1 MSRPSGSSTLE
12 AGAVRTYHGR
22 TVEDLIGK
30 IQDELGPDAII
41 VHRREGLTGGV
52 AGFFQRPYVEIDAI
66 PGGPSIDV
74 YDEEPLPPILPPAA
88 PPSQPPQPPA
98 SLGQPTY
105 TPVHVLPQPART
117 PFYEREPLQEGGAG
131 RYVTGHL
138 AELAQSSPAK
148 AASSEGHELSTRPQ
162 AGGEAADPFAR
173 VLQRATSAANPASTS
188 QPTTPP
194 PRKPTAPTRGRARVN
209 VQNRLVSL
217 GASPSF
223 AEETIDAALA
233 HVVALAPR
241 TPLGKAVG
249 QALVQ
254 RIPVA
259 PPLPTRGAAIV
270 LVGPGGAGKT
280 SCCAALLAAYRAN
293 STLRASCATIVR
305 GHGKDE
311 WLLLLSPQLRK
322 PIAAD
327 SDRAR
332 RALRKAKEQGLLVI
346 DTPPLSAGESGGIRK
361 LGALL
366 SDLEPE
372 RVTIAMPA
380 TLGAV
385 AASQLL
391 RALRPLGANA
401 LALTHA
407 DETDQVG
414 VAVQAACEFGLAP
427 EYTLDRGR
435 RGGWKLRRIDPTG
448 LAATLLP

>member
-12 AGAVRTYHGR
+12 TGAVRTYHGR

-30 IQDELGPDAII
+30 IQDDLGPDAII

-66 PGGPSIDV
+66 PGGPRIDV
-74 YDEEPLPPILPPAA
+74 YDEEPVA
-88 PPSQPPQPPA
+88 PRPLTPSPVVAPQAPPQP
-98 SLGQPTY
+98 T
-105 TPVHVLPQPART
+105 RT
-117 PFYEREPLQEGGAG
+117 PFYEREPLHGGAVG

-138 AELAQSSPAK
+138 AELAQSSAAK
-148 AASSEGHELSTRPQ
+148 TPGLEPHELSTRPLPQ
-162 AGGEAADPFAR
+162 AAVPQAAAAAVPHAEAADPFAR
-173 VLQRATSAANPASTS
+173 VLERATSEENTAPAPQPTPPTRNPA
-188 QPTTPP
+188 PP
-194 PRKPTAPTRGRARVN
+194 PRARARLTL
-209 VQNRLVSL
+209 QSRLVGL
-217 GASPSF
+217 GTSPRF
-223 AEETIDAALA
+223 AEETINAALA

-241 TPLGKAVG
+241 TPLSKATG

-259 PPLPTRGAAIV
+259 PPLPTQGAAIV

-293 STLRASCATIVR
+293 STLRASCATIFR
-305 GHGKDE
+305 EHSKDE
-311 WLLLLSPQLRK
+311 WQLLLSPQLRK
-322 PIAAD
+322 PIAAH
-327 SDRAR
+327 SERAG
-332 RALRKAKEQGLLVI
+332 RALRKAKAEGLLVI
-346 DTPPLSAGESGGIRK
+346 DTPALSPGESSGIRK
-361 LGALL
+361 LAAVLAALQ
-366 SDLEPE
+366 PE

-385 AASQLL
+385 AAAQLL
-391 RALRPLGANA
+391 KALRPLGANA

-414 VAVQAACEFGLAP
+414 VAVEAACEFGLAP
-427 EYTLDRGR
+427 EYALDRARG
-435 RGGWKLRRIDPTG
+435 GGWKLRRIDPTG

>member
-30 IQDELGPDAII
+30 IQDELGSDAII

-74 YDEEPLPPILPPAA
+74 YDEEPVA
-88 PPSQPPQPPA
+88 PPR
-98 SLGQPTY
+98 
-105 TPVHVLPQPART
+105 PQPART
-117 PFYEREPLQEGGAG
+117 PFYERKPPHGSPAP

-138 AELAQSSPAK
+138 AALAQSSTTNAPLLEPPPPK
-148 AASSEGHELSTRPQ
+148 LENP
-162 AGGEAADPFAR
+162 DPFVR
-173 VLQRATSAANPASTS
+173 VLAQATSKQETPS
-188 QPTTPP
+188 PP
-194 PRKPTAPTRGRARVN
+194 PRARARVT
-209 VQNRLVSL
+209 VQSRLVGL
-217 GASPSF
+217 GTSPAF
-223 AEETIDAALA
+223 AEGTVDAALA

-270 LVGPGGAGKT
+270 VVGPGGAGKT

-293 STLRASCATIVR
+293 STLRASCATLVR

-311 WLLLLSPQLRK
+311 WRLLLSPQLRT

-332 RALRKAKEQGLLVI
+332 RALRKAKADGLLVI
-346 DTPPLSAGESGGIRK
+346 DTPPLSPGESGGIRK
-361 LGALL
+361 LEALL
-366 SDLEPE
+366 AALEPE
-372 RVTIAMPA
+372 RVTVAVPA

-391 RALRPLGANA
+391 KALRPLGANA

-407 DETDQVG
+407 DETNQIG
-414 VAVQAACEFGLAP
+414 VAVEAACEFGLAP
-427 EYTLDRGR
+427 EYTLERGR
-435 RGGWKLRRIDPTG
+435 GGGWKLRRIDPTG

>member
-12 AGAVRTYHGR
+12 TGAVRTYHGR
-22 TVEDLIGK
+22 TVEDLIPK
-30 IQDELGPDAII
+30 IQDDLGSDAII

-66 PGGPSIDV
+66 PGGPRIDL
-74 YDEEPLPPILPPAA
+74 YDEEPLPPVLPPVA
-88 PPSQPPQPPA
+88 PPGRAPQSPASLEPPA
-98 SLGQPTY
+98 S
-105 TPVHVLPQPART
+105 TPHQPART
-117 PFYEREPLQEGGAG
+117 PFYEREPLQGGGAG

-138 AELAQSSPAK
+138 AELAQSSAAK
-148 AASSEGHELSTRPQ
+148 AILSEGHELSTRPRAQ
-162 AGGEAADPFAR
+162 AEAADPFAR
-173 VLQRATSAANPASTS
+173 VLERATSEGSPAPTPQPAS
-188 QPTTPP
+188 PPRNPTPP
-194 PRKPTAPTRGRARVN
+194 TRARARVN

-217 GASPSF
+217 GTSPSF
-223 AEETIDAALA
+223 AEETIEVALA

-259 PPLPTRGAAIV
+259 PPLPAAGAAIV

-293 STLRASCATIVR
+293 STLRASCATILR
-305 GHGKDE
+305 GHGTDE
-311 WLLLLSPQLRK
+311 WQLLLSPQLRK

-327 SDRAR
+327 SDRAK
-332 RALRKAKEQGLLVI
+332 RALRKAKAQGLLVI
-346 DTPPLSAGESGGIRK
+346 DTPPLSAGESGAVRK
-361 LGALL
+361 LGTLL
-366 SDLEPE
+366 SAFQPE

-391 RALRPLGANA
+391 RALRPLGANT

-414 VAVQAACEFGLAP
+414 VAVEAACEFGLAP

-435 RGGWKLRRIDPTG
+435 AGGWKLRRIDPTG

>member
-1 MSRPSGSSTLE
+1 M
-12 AGAVRTYHGR
+12 
-22 TVEDLIGK
+22 
-30 IQDELGPDAII
+30 
-41 VHRREGLTGGV
+41 HRREGLTGGV

-66 PGGPSIDV
+66 PGGPRIDV
-74 YDEEPLPPILPPAA
+74 YDEEPLPPIAPAA
-88 PPSQPPQPPA
+88 APTRARNAASPQQPA
-98 SLGQPTY
+98 SLGQP
-105 TPVHVLPQPART
+105 VRALPQPNRT
-117 PFYEREPLQEGGAG
+117 PFYEREPLHGGSVG

-148 AASSEGHELSTRPQ
+148 APVSEAHELSTRSPARAE
-162 AGGEAADPFAR
+162 AGDPFAR
-173 VLQRATSAANPASTS
+173 VLERATSEESVAPTP
-188 QPTTPP
+188 QPTPTPTPRNPSP
-194 PRKPTAPTRGRARVN
+194 PSRARARVN
-209 VQNRLVSL
+209 VQSRLVSL
-217 GASPSF
+217 GTSSSF
-223 AEETIDAALA
+223 AEETIEAALA

-241 TPLGKAVG
+241 TPLSKAVG

-259 PPLPTRGAAIV
+259 PPLPTGGAAIV

-280 SCCAALLAAYRAN
+280 SCCAALLSAYRAN
-293 STLRASCATIVR
+293 STLRASCATLVR
-305 GHGKDE
+305 GQGNDE
-311 WLLLLSPQLRK
+311 WQLLLSPQLRK

-332 RALRKAKEQGLLVI
+332 RALRKAKAQGLLVI
-346 DTPPLSAGESGGIRK
+346 DTPPLSPGESGGIRK

-366 SDLEPE
+366 GDLEPE

-385 AASQLL
+385 AAAQLL
-391 RALRPLGANA
+391 KALRPLGANA

-414 VAVQAACEFGLAP
+414 VAVEAACEFGLAP

-435 RGGWKLRRIDPTG
+435 AGGWKLRRIDPTG

>member
-12 AGAVRTYHGR
+12 TGAVRTYHGR

-30 IQDELGPDAII
+30 IQDELGSDAII

-66 PGGPSIDV
+66 PGGPRIDV

-88 PPSQPPQPPA
+88 PPSRAPQPTVSLESPA
-98 SLGQPTY
+98 S
-105 TPVHVLPQPART
+105 TPHQPART
-117 PFYEREPLQEGGAG
+117 PFYEREPLQESGAG

-138 AELAQSSPAK
+138 AELAQSSTAK
-148 AASSEGHELSTRPQ
+148 AVISEGHELSTRPR
-162 AGGEAADPFAR
+162 AGAEAADPFAR
-173 VLQRATSAANPASTS
+173 VLERATSEGSPAPTPQPAS
-188 QPTTPP
+188 PPRNPTPP
-194 PRKPTAPTRGRARVN
+194 TRARARVN
-209 VQNRLVSL
+209 VQSRLVSL
-217 GASPSF
+217 GMSPSF
-223 AEETIDAALA
+223 AEETIEVALA

-259 PPLPTRGAAIV
+259 PPLPGAGAAIV

-293 STLRASCATIVR
+293 STLRASCATILR
-305 GHGKDE
+305 GHGTDE
-311 WLLLLSPQLRK
+311 WQLLLSPQLRK

-327 SDRAR
+327 SDRAK
-332 RALRKAKEQGLLVI
+332 RALRKAKAQGLLVI
-346 DTPPLSAGESGGIRK
+346 DTPPLSAGESGAVRR

-391 RALRPLGANA
+391 RALGPLRANA

-414 VAVQAACEFGLAP
+414 VAVEAACEFGLAP

-435 RGGWKLRRIDPTG
+435 GGGWKLRRIDPTG

>member
-22 TVEDLIGK
+22 TVEDLIPK
-30 IQDELGPDAII
+30 IQDELGSDAII

-66 PGGPSIDV
+66 PGGPRIDL

-88 PPSQPPQPPA
+88 PPSQAPQPPSSPAGTPPQP
-98 SLGQPTY
+98 
-105 TPVHVLPQPART
+105 VRT
-117 PFYEREPLQEGGAG
+117 PFYEREPLQGSGAG

-138 AELAQSSPAK
+138 AELAQSSAAK
-148 AASSEGHELSTRPQ
+148 AVVSEGHELSTRPRAQ
-162 AGGEAADPFAR
+162 AEAVDPFAR
-173 VLQRATSAANPASTS
+173 VLERATSEGSSASTPQS
-188 QPTTPP
+188 TTPP
-194 PRKPTAPTRGRARVN
+194 PHNPTPPTRARARVN
-209 VQNRLVSL
+209 VQSRLVSL
-217 GASPSF
+217 GTSPSF
-223 AEETIDAALA
+223 AEETIEVALA

-259 PPLPTRGAAIV
+259 PPLPAAGAAIV

-280 SCCAALLAAYRAN
+280 SCCAALLTAYRAN
-293 STLRASCATIVR
+293 STLRASCATILR
-305 GHGKDE
+305 GHGTEE
-311 WLLLLSPQLRK
+311 WQLLLSPQLRK

-327 SDRAR
+327 SDRAK
-332 RALRKAKEQGLLVI
+332 RALRKAKAQGLLVI
-346 DTPPLSAGESGGIRK
+346 DTPPLSAGESGAVRK

-366 SDLEPE
+366 GDLEPE

-385 AASQLL
+385 AAAQLL
-391 RALRPLGANA
+391 KALGPLRANA

-414 VAVQAACEFGLAP
+414 VAVEAACEFGLAP

-435 RGGWKLRRIDPTG
+435 AGGWKLRRIDPTG